1 MAVRSHGGD
10 GDHTQNPFV
19 ASNPRKGLVQNIL
32 DQWEAWF
39 KEMDNNGIV
48 IFFIFY
54 DDSARIWS
62 TGDLVGSEEGLFINN
77 IVNKFEHHENLIWCV
92 AEEYQERFTAN
103 RVKNIAARI
112 RAADDY
118 NHIIA
123 VHKLSGLDF
132 SEFADDPNIDQFAIQ
147 YNVRT
152 ANKLHKGMI
161 TAWKNAAGRYNL
173 NMSEV
178 AYRGIGTG
186 EEARKKIWAI
196 AMGGAYVMIN
206 GMDIK
211 STVLKDLQ
219 DCGRVVRFF
228 ENTNFNEMAPHD
240 ELKYG
245 GTEYVLALPGDSYI
259 AYASN
264 LSGGIGLRSMTAGKY
279 DFKWYDVTN
288 GNIITQRNVNV
299 SIGNQIWQNPAG
311 MGKELAVYIRRGIG
325 MY

>member
-39 KEMDNNGIV
+39 TEMDSNGIL

-54 DDSARIWS
+54 DDSTRIWN
-62 TGDLVGSEEGLFINN
+62 TGDSVGSDERSFIQN
-77 IVNKFEHHENLIWCV
+77 IVNKFEHHRHLIWCV
-92 AEEYQERFTAN
+92 AEEYQERFTAQ
-103 RVKNIAARI
+103 RIKNIAAEI
-112 RAADDY
+112 RAADD
-118 NHIIA
+118 HDHVIA
-123 VHKLSGLDF
+123 VHKLSGLSF

-147 YNVRT
+147 YNIRT
-152 ANKLHKGMI
+152 ANKLHKGV
-161 TAWKNAAGRYNL
+161 TNAWKNAAGRYNL

-178 AYRGIGTG
+178 AYGGIGTG
-186 EEARKKIWAI
+186 EVARNKIWAI
-196 AMGGAYVMIN
+196 AMGGAYIMIN

-211 STVLKDLQ
+211 STALKDLQ
-219 DCGRVVRFF
+219 DCGRVVSFF
-228 ENTNFNEMAPHD
+228 EKTNFNEMAPHD

-264 LSGGIGLRSMTAGKY
+264 ISGGIGLRNMTAGKY

-288 GNIITQRNVNV
+288 GNIIIQRNVNV